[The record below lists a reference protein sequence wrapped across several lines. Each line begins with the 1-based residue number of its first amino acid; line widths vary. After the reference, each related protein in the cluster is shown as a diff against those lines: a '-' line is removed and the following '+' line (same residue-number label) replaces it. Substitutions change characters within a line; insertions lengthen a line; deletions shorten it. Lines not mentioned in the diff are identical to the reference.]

1 MQYAKQA
8 FQTKDVQIF
17 EYQLPSTLGSDNMH
31 NYEARLVV
39 GGEDEI
45 LSIVRDITE
54 RKRMENEL
62 RHYSEHL
69 EELVEERTEALK
81 ESQQRLVKAERLA
94 AIGQAATLVGHD
106 LRNPLQAIEN
116 GIYYI
121 NTELSNLSISQN
133 IIETL
138 QAVHD
143 SVGYAD
149 NIVKDLQSLA
159 SKREPLFREIDINT
173 LVKETFSHVK
183 KPENVET
190 VIELGELSKIEADKD
205 MIKEIFVN
213 LAVNGIQAM
222 EEKRG
227 ILKVSTK
234 ETNGFIEVKF
244 QDTGIGI
251 KKEDIPKIFNPF
263 FTTKAQGMGVGLPIC
278 KRFVEIHDGSI
289 NVESEEGEGSIFTVK
304 LPIQRNGGV
313 KLD

>member
-1 MQYAKQA
+1 
-8 FQTKDVQIF
+8 
-17 EYQLPSTLGSDNMH
+17 
-31 NYEARLVV
+31 
-39 GGEDEI
+39 
-45 LSIVRDITE
+45 
-54 RKRMENEL
+54 
-62 RHYSEHL
+62 
-69 EELVEERTEALK
+69 
-81 ESQQRLVKAERLA
+81 LA
-94 AIGQAATLVGHD
+94 AIGQAATMVGHD

-121 NTELSNLSISQN
+121 DTELSKLQVSHEIT
-133 IIETL
+133 ETL
-138 QAVHD
+138 QAIHD
-143 SVGYAD
+143 SIDYAD
-149 NIVKDLQSLA
+149 NIVKDLQTFA
-159 SKREPLFREIDINT
+159 SKREPLFRTIDINM
-173 LVKETFSHVK
+173 LVKETFSHIRT
-183 KPENVET
+183 PENVKA
-190 VIELGELSKIEADKD
+190 VIELGELPKIEADKD
-205 MIKEIFVN
+205 MIKRIFVN

-251 KKEDIPKIFNPF
+251 KKENMSKIFTPF

-289 NVESEEGEGSIFTVK
+289 KVESEEGEGSIFTVK